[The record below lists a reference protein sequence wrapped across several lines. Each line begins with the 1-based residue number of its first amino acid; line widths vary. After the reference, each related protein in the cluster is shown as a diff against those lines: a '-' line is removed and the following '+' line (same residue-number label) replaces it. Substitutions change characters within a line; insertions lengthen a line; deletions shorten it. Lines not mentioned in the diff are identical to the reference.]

1 MEKIVID
8 NINKRLDVHGHEIDG
23 IEKCLERLTVI
34 TERMDNTESDHEQ
47 RIRDLENHGGEIWD
61 KVVMTA
67 ISAIVGG
74 LVAFVLVSIGLG

>member
-8 NINKRLDVHGHEIDG
+8 NINKRLDAHGHELDG

-67 ISAIVGG
+67 ISAIVAG
-74 LVAFVLVSIGLG
+74 LVAFVMVSIGLG